1 MEQSI
6 DISASQPAK
15 FAAVPCGSRMEG
27 RPTMHRLL
35 GIIVWAVPVTGTV
48 TKWYPDNSTDS

>member
-15 FAAVPCGSRMEG
+15 FPAVPCGSRMEG

-48 TKWYPDNSTDS
+48 TK